1 MSALA
6 VACPAQGRITSAMG
20 ADADDLESGVRPLAM
35 APFDEPLPDIVAPSP
50 PEDPLGESV
59 LDPAQR
65 GLRVFEPRDVRVVIG
80 RGQDPRREAQVE
92 ACRAAGVP
100 IHRRASGGGTVVLAP
115 GMVVVA
121 LRLAGGL
128 RSPDDH
134 FALVNSALVPAVEA
148 ACGVRPACRGH
159 GDLAVRGADG
169 LERKVLGA
177 SLRQSTRLAAYL
189 GVFLVD
195 DAVPRMEA
203 LLAHPSREPSYRA
216 GRGHRAFCTHL
227 GAHGCT
233 VSRLI
238 AELAPRLALLIGAAP
253 PEPGSCG
260 AA

>member
-1 MSALA
+1 MSGLH
-6 VACPAQGRITSAMG
+6 
-20 ADADDLESGVRPLAM
+20 DDLESGIRPVEAV
-35 APFDEPLPDIVAPSP
+35 PFDEPHPGIVVPNP
-50 PEDPLGESV
+50 PEDPLGESI

-65 GLRVFEPRDVRVVIG
+65 GLRVFEPRDLRVVIG
-80 RGQDPRREAQVE
+80 RGQDPRREVQVD

-128 RSPDDH
+128 RAPDDL

-169 LERKVLGA
+169 IERKVLGA

-189 GVFLVD
+189 GVLLVH
-195 DAVPRMEA
+195 DAVPLMERC
-203 LLAHPSREPSYRA
+203 LAHPSREPSYRA

-227 GAHGCT
+227 GVHGCT

-238 AELAPRLALLIGAAP
+238 AELAPRLAGMIGAAP
-253 PEPGSCG
+253 TAAGSCG

>member
-1 MSALA
+1 MDPDLSSGRRPA
-6 VACPAQGRITSAMG
+6 V
-20 ADADDLESGVRPLAM
+20 M
-35 APFDEPLPDIVAPSP
+35 APFDEPHPDLVQPAPHD
-50 PEDPLGESV
+50 DPLGESV

-80 RGQDPRREAQVE
+80 RGQDPRREVRTD
-92 ACRAAGVP
+92 ACRAASVP

-121 LRLAGGL
+121 IRLAGGL
-128 RSPDDH
+128 RAPDDH
-134 FALVNSALVPAVEA
+134 FALVNAALVPAVEA

-169 LERKVLGA
+169 IERKVLGA
-177 SLRQSTRLAAYL
+177 SLRQSTALAAYL

-195 DAVPRMEA
+195 DAVPLMES
-203 LLAHPSREPSYRA
+203 LLTHPSREPAYRA

-227 GAHGCT
+227 GAQGCT

-238 AELAPRLALLIGAAP
+238 AELAPRLAAIIGAAP
-253 PEPGSCG
+253 PASGSCG

>member
-1 MSALA
+1 MSG
-6 VACPAQGRITSAMG
+6 PN
-20 ADADDLESGVRPLAM
+20 DDLESGIRPHVM
-35 APFDEPLPDIVAPSP
+35 APFDEPYPDIVSPAPAD
-50 PEDPLGESV
+50 DPLGESV

-80 RGQDPRREAQVE
+80 RGQDPRREVQVD
-92 ACRAAGVP
+92 ACRAAGIP

-128 RSPDDH
+128 RAPDDH
-134 FALVNSALVPAVEA
+134 FALVNSALIPAVEA
-148 ACGVRPACRGH
+148 ACGVRPACRGY

-169 LERKVLGA
+169 IERKVLGA

-189 GVFLVD
+189 GVFLID
-195 DAVPRMEA
+195 DAIPLMERC
-203 LLAHPSREPSYRA
+203 LAHPSREPSYRA
-216 GRGHRAFCTHL
+216 GRGHRAFCSHL

-238 AELAPRLALLIGAAP
+238 TELAIGLAPMINAAP
-253 PEPGSCG
+253 PASGSCG